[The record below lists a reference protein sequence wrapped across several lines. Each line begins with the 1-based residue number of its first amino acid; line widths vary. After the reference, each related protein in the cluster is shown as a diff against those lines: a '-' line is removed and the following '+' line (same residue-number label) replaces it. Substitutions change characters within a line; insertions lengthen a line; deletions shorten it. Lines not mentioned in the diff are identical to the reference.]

1 MPNFPQ
7 NPNGF
12 PMAPMAQ
19 PDPQQQFAQRLE
31 TSLNPSIGVPHK
43 DTDPQAM
50 AAFMVKSNPDQ
61 AAGMLAK
68 VLMMLRASQRPI
80 AQPQPSQPMPQQPP
94 DGSQPPSSPLT
105 PQAMQQFQGGD

>member
-1 MPNFPQ
+1 MPNVPM

-12 PMAPMAQ
+12 PNGQP
-19 PDPQQQFAQRLE
+19 PDPTPMFQQRLE
-31 TSLNPSIGVPHK
+31 NSLNPSIGVPQK

-68 VLMMLRASQRPI
+68 VLMMLRARQQPI
-80 AQPQPSQPMPQQPP
+80 AQPQPSQPMRQPP
-94 DGSQPPSSPLT
+94 PEGGMPPNSPLT

>member
-31 TSLNPSIGVPHK
+31 TSLNPSIGVPQK

-50 AAFMVKSNPDQ
+50 AQYMVQSNPG
-61 AAGMLAK
+61 AAASMLAK
-68 VLMMLRASQRPI
+68 VLMMMRQRV
-80 AQPQPSQPMPQQPP
+80 QSQPSPPVSMPQQPQ
-94 DGSQPPSSPLT
+94 QPPQMPQHQMT
-105 PQAMQQFQGGD
+105 PQAMIPQGGQ